1 MTDATADATQALG
14 TTLAVWAHPDDETYL
29 SGAVLARL
37 RDRGVRVVCVTATR
51 GEAAD
56 PDATD
61 NERAAL
67 AALRTTE
74 LEAAAA
80 ILGIEEHVWL
90 DLPDGGC
97 ADLDPEPVVARL
109 VEIAD
114 DVSPQ
119 TILTFGPDGITG
131 HPDHCTVSAWVS
143 AAAPQ
148 MASRPQV
155 LHSVFTHD
163 EMAEHRDINEGF
175 DVFTHGQP
183 RLCHRD
189 ELVVYVETEGAERDR
204 KVAAL
209 MAQASQ
215 TAGLVEALGRER
227 YAAWAAREAFAA
239 PLSVS

>member
-1 MTDATADATQALG
+1 MDPTRALG
-14 TTLAVWAHPDDETYL
+14 ATLAVWAHPDDETYL
-29 SGAVLARL
+29 SGALLARL
-37 RDRGVRVVCVTATR
+37 RDRGERVVCVTATR

-61 NERAAL
+61 AERAAL

-97 ADLDPEPVVARL
+97 ADLDPGPVVARL

-114 DVSPQ
+114 DVLPR

-131 HPDHCTVSAWVS
+131 HPDHCAVSAWVT
-143 AAAPQ
+143 AAAPR
-148 MASRPQV
+148 MASRPRL
-155 LHSVFTHD
+155 LHSAFTPQ
-163 EMAEHRDINEGF
+163 EMETFRDINEGHAIY
-175 DVFTHGQP
+175 THGRP
-183 RLCHRD
+183 RLCTPD
-189 ELVVYVETEGAERDR
+189 ELVVYLDIEGEERER

-209 MAQASQ
+209 LAQASQ
-215 TAGLVEALGRER
+215 TSGLVDAVGRER
-227 YAAWAAREAFAA
+227 YAAWVAREGFAD
-239 PLSVS
+239 PLDPGPVS